1 MTKELDKKDTK
12 KILCFMDFM
21 CPTGFGTVAHNI
33 LDRLTPWFKKMNI
46 EVDVCAL
53 NYADNPHT
61 KYNEQIMVLNP
72 KFFARNKEDYYWRDG
87 ILKVLQIGD
96 YDLFFPMNDIPVIS
110 PMGRHLQALKEDKI
124 FKNKKP
130 FKTLFYTP
138 IDSQPYKRYFKDLE
152 FFDTIVTYTEYGKK
166 EILDA
171 YRVVT
176 PNKKINVQIINHGI
190 DRKNFRPLNKKSE
203 LRKKYNLPQ
212 DAFVFGNVNKNQ
224 PRKDI
229 GTTLIAFKYFKD
241 WLIENHPNEKSVLY
255 LHCYHSDK
263 TGINLYVALERLG
276 LVIGDDVILPIE
288 DKYISNKYT
297 TEEMN
302 EVFNCLDVFV
312 NTTMAEGWGL
322 TIVEAMGVGLPI
334 ICGLHTS
341 INEITDFGKLVYGVT
356 DMVEHFQIS
365 DAENVRFKLNPIA
378 VKDQMVKTFENRNK
392 PFSLNKYKHKFEEY
406 DWDKIAEEFKQQIK
420 KLIL

>member
-1 MTKELDKKDTK
+1 
-12 KILCFMDFM
+12 MDFM